1 MAVTGMKIVAYE
13 EPWVG
18 RLPYLLGA
26 SVAQTAAHQHADCSS
41 FQQWAYSGFHLDLP
55 RTADQQYRATMTGGG
70 VTSPV
75 DGSWY
80 AKGKTIWQGV
90 NVGDMPPASLLQL
103 ADLVFFG
110 RWVNPDN
117 PPGFAGVQHVAAVH
131 HCDPDGTIWIIE
143 EGGINNNVNIANL
156 ADFAGQVL
164 YVTRVD
170 GVTEPDPNPPTPPR
184 TAMNYTA
191 QPPKRVLDTR
201 QSGKLAPH
209 TPRTFVVGPG
219 VAVTGNLTVTDQT
232 GAGYL
237 SIGPDPMANPTYS
250 RLNFPLKDD
259 RANSFNSLLGPGG
272 TLSVTYVGP
281 AGTTVDFIIDIDGVF
296 A

>member
-1 MAVTGMKIVAYE
+1 
-13 EPWVG
+13 
-18 RLPYLLGA
+18 
-26 SVAQTAAHQHADCSS
+26 
-41 FQQWAYSGFHLDLP
+41 
-55 RTADQQYRATMTGGG
+55 MTGGG

-170 GVTEPDPNPPTPPR
+170 GVTTSPEVDMILLPKPLRAFDGPLASKTVVTLPLPIPASATGAALTLR
-184 TAMNYTA
+184 VV
-191 QPPKRVLDTR
+191 QPPSGTWMYAGSPGGAPPAATEANMVSTLDFA
-201 QSGKLAPH
+201 SGSITDGFPI
-209 TPRTFVVGPG
+209 
-219 VAVTGNLTVTDQT
+219 VAVVAGKVTLYCPVALPRLVVDVTG
-232 GAGYL
+232 Y
-237 SIGPDPMANPTYS
+237 
-250 RLNFPLKDD
+250 F
-259 RANSFNSLLGPGG
+259 GG
-272 TLSVTYVGP
+272 
-281 AGTTVDFIIDIDGVF
+281 
-296 A
+296 